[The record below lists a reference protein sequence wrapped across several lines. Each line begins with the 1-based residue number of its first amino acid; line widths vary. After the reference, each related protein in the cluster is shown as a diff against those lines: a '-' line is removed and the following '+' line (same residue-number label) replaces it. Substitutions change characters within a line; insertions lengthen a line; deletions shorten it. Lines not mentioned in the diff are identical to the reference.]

1 MTNTTSDFRD
11 LRVEKIESLKPR
23 DRILKTAITLFNE
36 HGVHTI
42 GIDRIIAESGVSK
55 RSFYNY
61 FPSKSDLIAE
71 YLDFWDGFRFD
82 NLERHLAAAKGGAK
96 AEILAIFDALEDW
109 ISQTDFNGC
118 MFTRGLNDFS
128 DEDTKQLRE
137 KVDAHFKKSTDFIGA
152 RLTELVKP
160 AKAKTMLPQLLS
172 LILGTMVVAHMT
184 GDRKVAQLNKKIA
197 RTLLEE

>member
-1 MTNTTSDFRD
+1 MANTTSDFRD
-11 LRVEKIESLKPR
+11 LRFEKIESLKPR
-23 DRILKTAITLFNE
+23 DRVLKTAIALFNE
-36 HGVHTI
+36 HGVHTV

-71 YLDFWDGFRFD
+71 YLEFWDAFRFD
-82 NLERHLAAAKGGAK
+82 NLEKHLATTKGGAK
-96 AEILAIFDALEDW
+96 EEILAIFDALEDW

-118 MFTRGLNDFS
+118 MFTRGLNDFN

-137 KVDAHFKKSTDFIGA
+137 KVDTHFKKSTDFINA

-160 AKAKTMLPQLLS
+160 AKAKTILPQLLS
-172 LILGTMVVAHMT
+172 LTLGTMVVAHMT
-184 GDRKVAQLNKKIA
+184 GDTKIAQLNKKIA